1 MNYVVSAN
9 IETNRENNKP
19 RERVFKAFFAIGAAN
34 EFAEAQKQEF
44 IRSIKN
50 SGGLNKNDVKETL
63 KDGLLLFIGSSAH
76 GNDFA
81 TIEVKKCNVNSQY
94 DKNNP
99 TVYVAAYN
107 SELEHCDD
115 DDFEAFSD
123 PEDAFKHAQGY
134 VKSYLGEI
142 PEHEDVDEDFTEEI
156 HQESETLYYHYK
168 AESTCGIYKTLI
180 QVLKVEVDAT
190 TYSIQDQNPSL
201 IKDAVEEFGG
211 PSDSTNLEE
220 SLYTEEDEQIR
231 FLLKDA
237 SDFYKLAA
245 KE

>member
-9 IETNRENNKP
+9 LEINLENNKP
-19 RERVFKAFFAIGAAN
+19 RKRVFKAFFDIGAAN

-50 SGGLNKNDVKETL
+50 SGGLNKNDAKETL
-63 KDGLLLFIGSSAH
+63 KDGLLQFIGSSAH

-81 TIEVKKCNVNSQY
+81 TIEVKKCIVNIQS
-94 DKNNP
+94 DKNDP

-107 SELEHCDD
+107 SELEYCDND
-115 DDFEAFSD
+115 EFEAFSD

-142 PEHEDVDEDFTEEI
+142 PDHEDVDEDLKEEI
-156 HQESETLYYHYK
+156 HQESETSYYHYK

-201 IKDAVEEFGG
+201 IKDTVEEFGG
-211 PSDSTNLEE
+211 PSDSINLEE
-220 SLYTEEDEQIR
+220 SLYTEEDEQIK